1 MIVPDQPEPH
11 PEHVSS
17 DVRTEDDDEP
27 IEDHSEGE
35 QAQGQEPEPDE
46 DINLFIYC
54 NIIRN
59 NRHVLLKVFGY
70 YQCLEAGC
78 TARHDSQCFPR
89 SHTCG
94 KCILSF

>member
-27 IEDHSEGE
+27 IEDHSKGE
-35 QAQGQEPEPDE
+35 QAQGQEPEPDK

-59 NRHVLLKVFGY
+59 NRHVLVSVRVLPMFRGRMHS
-70 YQCLEAGC
+70 
-78 TARHDSQCFPR
+78 TS
-89 SHTCG
+89 
-94 KCILSF
+94 